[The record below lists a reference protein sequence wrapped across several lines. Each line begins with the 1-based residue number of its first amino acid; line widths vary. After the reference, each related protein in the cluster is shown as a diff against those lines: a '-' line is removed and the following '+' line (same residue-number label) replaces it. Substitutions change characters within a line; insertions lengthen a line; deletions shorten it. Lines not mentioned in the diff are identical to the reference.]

1 MNERPVSSGA
11 KRGVNVHLWVSLNSE
26 LRLVAYGFAKLV
38 CRFVQCFSLENR
50 VAASRATT
58 P

>member
-1 MNERPVSSGA
+1 MNECLKLESVEGRLDG
-11 KRGVNVHLWVSLNSE
+11 GLWVSLNSE
-26 LRLVAYGFAKLV
+26 LPLVAYGFAKLV

>member
-1 MNERPVSSGA
+1 MNGRLLLGSGY
-11 KRGVNVHLWVSLNSE
+11 GGLDVWNWVSLNSE